1 MRSVLMLAKRNCLCF
16 FRDRANVMFSLMA
29 ALIVVM
35 LYLLVL
41 RDMMISNYPGLP
53 GVDHL
58 IDAWVLAGLMGIIS
72 LTSCMGALQT
82 MNTDRSEGKD
92 VDLMV
97 TPMSPW
103 KSSCGYILGT
113 FAAAMLMSLAMMV
126 LALAYLA
133 ASGCPMS
140 GTGIALAFVLAVP
153 SCLSG
158 CIVMYG
164 LTSFLKSSGAF
175 AGFFSIVSVLV
186 GFLTGIYMPM
196 GSMPDG
202 MQVVGTAM
210 PATHFAALF
219 RQLIAGDALDRS
231 FAGADASQ
239 FRLDMGFDLHFGD
252 FMFDAWTSLIY
263 VTVFTAVFVVIAV
276 IRMKRN

>member
-53 GVDHL
+53 GVDNL

-103 KSSCGYILGT
+103 KISCGYILGT
-113 FAAAMLMSLAMMV
+113 FAAAMLMSFAMMV
-126 LALAYLA
+126 LALVYLA
-133 ASGCPMS
+133 ATGCPMKAS
-140 GTGIALAFVLAVP
+140 NIALAFLLAVP

-158 CIVMYG
+158 CIIMYA
-164 LTSFLKSSGAF
+164 LTSFLKSNGAF
-175 AGFFSIVSVLV
+175 AGFFSIVSVLI

-202 MQVVGTAM
+202 MQIVGTAM
-210 PATHFAALF
+210 PATHFSSLF
-219 RQLIAGDALDRS
+219 RQLLAGDALERS
-231 FAGADASQ
+231 FAGMDTSE
-239 FRLDMGFDLHFGD
+239 FKLDMGFDLHFGD
-252 FMFDAWTSLIY
+252 FMFDTWSSLAF
-263 VTVFTAVFVVIAV
+263 VTVVTAVFVVIAV
-276 IRMKRN
+276 LRMKKN

>member
-53 GVDHL
+53 GVDNL

-103 KSSCGYILGT
+103 KISCGYILGT

-126 LALAYLA
+126 L
-133 ASGCPMS
+133 
-140 GTGIALAFVLAVP
+140 
-153 SCLSG
+153 
-158 CIVMYG
+158 
-164 LTSFLKSSGAF
+164 
-175 AGFFSIVSVLV
+175 
-186 GFLTGIYMPM
+186 
-196 GSMPDG
+196 
-202 MQVVGTAM
+202 
-210 PATHFAALF
+210 
-219 RQLIAGDALDRS
+219 
-231 FAGADASQ
+231 
-239 FRLDMGFDLHFGD
+239 
-252 FMFDAWTSLIY
+252 
-263 VTVFTAVFVVIAV
+263 
-276 IRMKRN
+276 

>member
-53 GVDHL
+53 GVDNL

-103 KSSCGYILGT
+103 KISCGYILGT

-133 ASGCPMS
+133 VSGCPMS

-158 CIVMYG
+158 
-164 LTSFLKSSGAF
+164 
-175 AGFFSIVSVLV
+175 
-186 GFLTGIYMPM
+186 
-196 GSMPDG
+196 
-202 MQVVGTAM
+202 
-210 PATHFAALF
+210 
-219 RQLIAGDALDRS
+219 R
-231 FAGADASQ
+231 
-239 FRLDMGFDLHFGD
+239 
-252 FMFDAWTSLIY
+252 
-263 VTVFTAVFVVIAV
+263 
-276 IRMKRN
+276 

>member
-53 GVDHL
+53 GVDNL

-92 VDLMV
+92 VDLLV

-103 KSSCGYILGT
+103 KISCGYILGT

-126 LALAYLA
+126 LALVYLA
-133 ASGCPMS
+133 ATGCPMKAS
-140 GTGIALAFVLAVP
+140 NIALAFLLAVP

-158 CIVMYG
+158 CIIMYA
-164 LTSFLKSSGAF
+164 LTSFLKSNGAF
-175 AGFFSIVSVLV
+175 AGFFSIVSVLI

-202 MQVVGTAM
+202 MQIVGTAM
-210 PATHFAALF
+210 PATHFSSLF
-219 RQLIAGDALDRS
+219 RQLLAGDALERS
-231 FAGADASQ
+231 FAGMDTSE
-239 FRLDMGFDLHFGD
+239 FKLDMGFDLHFGD
-252 FMFDAWTSLIY
+252 FMFDTWSSLAF
-263 VTVFTAVFVVIAV
+263 VTVVTAVFVVIAV
-276 IRMKRN
+276 LRMKKN